1 MKSKKEPI
9 EDVNSMDDDLTSL
22 LDNFPTPM
30 SVPEWYRANGEPS
43 NDPSSTVTDVNQ
55 ALEIQQE
62 ALASP
67 AETTDATAGR
77 VIKWQRGSSCWNK
90 TY

>member
-1 MKSKKEPI
+1 MKSKKELI

-30 SVPEWYRANGEPS
+30 SVPEWYRANGEAS

-62 ALASP
+62 TSASLAK
-67 AETTDATAGR
+67 TIDATAGR
-77 VIKWQRGSSCWNK
+77 VIKWKRGSSCWNK

>member
-1 MKSKKEPI
+1 MKSKKELI

-30 SVPEWYRANGEPS
+30 SVPEWYRANGEAS

-62 ALASP
+62 TSASLAK
-67 AETTDATAGR
+67 TIDATASR
-77 VIKWQRGSSCWNK
+77 VIKWKRGSSCWTK
-90 TY
+90 TH